1 MGILGD
7 YMKQVNQIG
16 IVVRNLDETARA
28 MESFFGIKLYI
39 ISMPEAEAEL
49 RGRTVRFAAK
59 IGLARL
65 GNVDLE
71 FMEVVSGE
79 HASKEFLDKHGP
91 GINHLGIYVDDLDA
105 ALKAWTDSGGKLI
118 QRTRHPS
125 GIGTAFLDTEK
136 ELGNVYI
143 ELVKL

>member
-1 MGILGD
+1 MGILD
-7 YMKQVNQIG
+7 TYMKQINQIG
-16 IVVRNLDETARA
+16 IIVRDLEEAARA

-39 ISMPEAEAEL
+39 IQMPEAEAEL
-49 RGRTVRFAAK
+49 RGRKVRFATK
-59 IGLARL
+59 IGLARV

-105 ALKAWTDSGGKLI
+105 ALKAWSDSGGKLI

>member
-71 FMEVVSGE
+71 FMEVVSRR
-79 HASKEFLDKHGP
+79 
-91 GINHLGIYVDDLDA
+91 
-105 ALKAWTDSGGKLI
+105 KAI
-118 QRTRHPS
+118 RP
-125 GIGTAFLDTEK
+125 E
-136 ELGNVYI
+136 E
-143 ELVKL
+143 